1 VPWCKRSR
9 GSGRAVLE
17 LPAELQ
23 LFLRERGVA
32 YVEAHEVTARHWAS
46 SKRAFRLELADGRR
60 AKARLLLAGRSAE
73 RIMMLLD
80 VGGASRH
87 CSRVIAGC
95 GRCMLEEWIEG
106 DVLSPSTRCPQVLF
120 SCGRALAD
128 IHSTPVPAGLPTAE
142 DRVHWP
148 ERVRDDLRAL
158 GQHGLL
164 KPHEVEA
171 LLSIAGRT
179 AHEDTQCGVVHLDFS
194 ADNIVMHHQRGPV
207 CVDNETVRTGPFAL
221 DVARTLTRW
230 PLEGDTRQHLLDG
243 YASGSG
249 PADLAQLDW
258 WTLVADAWSAALRVA
273 HGHASVD
280 AQLAA
285 LRRRVRSAPG
295 ERH

>member
-1 VPWCKRSR
+1 MTKVRT
-9 GSGRAVLE
+9 VLD

-46 SKRAFRLELADGRR
+46 SKRAFGLELADGRR

-80 VGGASRH
+80 GGGASRH

-95 GRCMLEEWIEG
+95 GRCMLEEWTEG
-106 DVLSPSTRCPQVLF
+106 DVLSQSTNSPEVLF
-120 SCGRALAD
+120 ACGSVLAD
-128 IHSTPVPAGLPTAE
+128 IHSTPVPEGLPTAE
-142 DRVHWP
+142 DSVHWP
-148 ERVRDDLRAL
+148 SRVCEDLSAL

-171 LLSIAGRT
+171 LLSIAEHT
-179 AHEDTQCGVVHLDFS
+179 AHADARCGVVHLDFS
-194 ADNIVMHHQRGPV
+194 ADNIVMHHERGPV
-207 CVDNETVRTGPFAL
+207 CVDNETMRTGPFAL

-230 PLEGDTRQHLLDG
+230 PLEGDARQHLLDG
-243 YASGSG
+243 YASGGG

-285 LRRRVRSAPG
+285 LRRRVRSVGQECNRP
-295 ERH
+295 